1 MKSSLLKLKRAK
13 QHLDSL
19 ESVVAE
25 YRSSHPNAL
34 SAQYDISTGQTSWVV
49 VINEDIRDE
58 IALLLGDIIHNGR
71 SSLDLLAN
79 ELLTDAG
86 LTPTRNT
93 YYPFA
98 ENAAQLQDRLTRTGL
113 IGLTGQ
119 ALSYFSAHPPSKD
132 QNPALYSLHALDI
145 VDKHRTITPV
155 SPFVEIDHLVVT
167 TQSGPLAFGK
177 MRMPL
182 ENGRCFLSGIPGQ
195 IQNSDFSCSSFP
207 VFTISDNDLGFDWHH
222 VFPNEEDC
230 VVSQAALLLNAAET
244 VLAHFY
250 PGSFS

>member
-13 QHLDSL
+13 QHLASL
-19 ESVVAE
+19 ESVVTE

-49 VINEDIRDE
+49 VIDEDIRDE

-98 ENAAQLQDRLTRTGL
+98 ENVAQLQERLARTGL
-113 IGLTGQ
+113 IGLAGQ

-167 TQSGPLAFGK
+167 TQSGPLALGK
-177 MRMPL
+177 MRVPL
-182 ENGRCFLSGIPGQ
+182 ENGRCLLSGIPGR
-195 IQNSDFSCSSFP
+195 IQDSDFNCSSFP
-207 VFTISDNDLGFDWHH
+207 VFTISDDDLGFAWHN
-222 VFPNEEDC
+222 VFPDEEDC
-230 VVSQAALLLNAAET
+230 VVTQATLILNCAEK
-244 VLAHFY
+244 VLSHFY
-250 PGSFS
+250 PGFIA